1 MPRRGSEMTHSADQW
16 EHLQGL
22 GSSAFPHVNGT
33 LAAHLQGTGRML
45 RSFGA
50 RDALCVAGLWHAVYG
65 TDGIRG
71 SLSSLDDR
79 AAIAELIGVESEAL
93 VYLYGACA
101 RDAFHPRI
109 GTPDALR
116 FVDRFAKTEYPI
128 TVQQLRDFCELTLAN
143 ELELVQ
149 NGQRFRAKH
158 ALELDRF
165 FGRMRGLVSE
175 RAWRAM
181 RAVLSPSLSSCSEVD
196 RGTASGR

>member
-1 MPRRGSEMTHSADQW
+1 MPRRALEMTPSADRW
-16 EHLQGL
+16 RRLQEL
-22 GSSAFPHVNGT
+22 GAAAFPHVNGT
-33 LAAHLQGTGRML
+33 LAKHLQGTGRML

-50 RDALCVAGLWHAVYG
+50 RDALCVAGFWHAVYG

-109 GTPDALR
+109 GTQDALR
-116 FVDRFAKTEYPI
+116 FVDRYTKAEYPI

-143 ELELVQ
+143 ELELMQ

-158 ALELDRF
+158 APELDRF

-175 RAWRAM
+175 RAWRTM
-181 RAVLSPSLSSCSEVD
+181 RAILSPPLSSCSEVD
-196 RGTASGR
+196 RGTASGH